1 MEIVFISNYKIKYM
15 FKFSVIVITKLVIRR
30 VDWIKTNLFV
40 QIYFLVLI
48 SLILVCSL
56 VCLNIEIHF
65 KFQF

>member
-48 SLILVCSL
+48 SLILVC
-56 VCLNIEIHF
+56 LNIEIHF
-65 KFQF
+65 KFQY